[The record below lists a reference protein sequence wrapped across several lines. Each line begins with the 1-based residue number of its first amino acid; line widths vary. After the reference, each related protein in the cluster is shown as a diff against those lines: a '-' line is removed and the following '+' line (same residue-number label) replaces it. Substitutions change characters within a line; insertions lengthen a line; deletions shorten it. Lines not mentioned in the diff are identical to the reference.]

1 MTRAFKQVD
10 VFTNSLGSGNPVAVV
25 LDGHG
30 LTNDDMTRFASW
42 TNLSET
48 TFVLPPTEPG
58 ADYHVRIF
66 TPTMELPFAGHPTIG
81 TCHAWLEA
89 GGQPAAA
96 DRIVQQC
103 GVGLVTLRRV
113 DGRLA
118 FETPPC
124 RRSGP
129 VDDDLAASMLTDL
142 GLAANQVLDMTWAD
156 NGPGWIGILVD
167 SVETLRS
174 LEPTWNRLDINP
186 GVAARTGAEDPM
198 APALEV
204 RAFFYGGGT
213 REDPV
218 TGSLNGSLAQW
229 LLGNGTLTA
238 PYIASQGVSMGRNG
252 RVYVSET
259 TDGGIWIG
267 GDAMTGIDG
276 TVVLP

>member
-10 VFTNSLGSGNPVAVV
+10 VFTNNLGSGNPVAVV

-30 LTNDDMTRFASW
+30 LTNDDMARFASW

-103 GVGLVTLRRV
+103 EAGLVTLRRV

-156 NGPGWIGILVD
+156 NGTGLDRHP
-167 SVETLRS
+167 R
-174 LEPTWNRLDINP
+174 RL
-186 GVAARTGAEDPM
+186 G
-198 APALEV
+198 
-204 RAFFYGGGT
+204 
-213 REDPV
+213 
-218 TGSLNGSLAQW
+218 
-229 LLGNGTLTA
+229 
-238 PYIASQGVSMGRNG
+238 
-252 RVYVSET
+252 
-259 TDGGIWIG
+259 
-267 GDAMTGIDG
+267 
-276 TVVLP
+276 